1 MSWQKL
7 FILMADY
14 ILSSPPL
21 PSPPFPSPKSQEN
34 PPEKNQKTLPTASQN
49 HPKALTLFSLFC
61 QPFRAGFSFS
71 EERQKT
77 PEPQYFQGIGRD
89 KGRKK
94 EEGFVGDGW
103 LLGCDF
109 WGQGRGR
116 DGKGKEE
123 DLGDLCSSRS

>member
-49 HPKALTLFSLFC
+49 HPKALTLFSLFLSLLPAL
-61 QPFRAGFSFS
+61 Q
-71 EERQKT
+71 
-77 PEPQYFQGIGRD
+77 
-89 KGRKK
+89 
-94 EEGFVGDGW
+94 GW
-103 LLGCDF
+103 LFLF
-109 WGQGRGR
+109 RR
-116 DGKGKEE
+116 KTENP
-123 DLGDLCSSRS
+123 